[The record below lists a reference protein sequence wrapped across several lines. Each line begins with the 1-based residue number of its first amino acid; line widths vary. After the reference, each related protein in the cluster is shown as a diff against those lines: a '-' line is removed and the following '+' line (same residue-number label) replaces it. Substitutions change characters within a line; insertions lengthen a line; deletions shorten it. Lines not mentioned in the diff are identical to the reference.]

1 MKFKVPEYIYL
12 LTIFFLTFFSVW
24 YFGFRSINPIDN
36 FTNYNSGYLI
46 LNGQIPFKDY
56 WVTTGPLLDFIQ
68 FLIFKILGVN
78 WGSYVFHAAILNSA
92 FAIMLYYIFKQFKLE
107 NIYCFVYSLL
117 TGLIFY
123 TQVSTPFVDHHASM
137 FSILAILFLILGI
150 NFERKNVFWF
160 FIPIFLILAFL
171 SKQTPSSYFLLAII
185 IFSAYNFL
193 VNRNFKNLIFSISS
207 CLLIICILILI
218 INLQKISFS
227 DFFNQYIKFASGVG
241 KIRLEV
247 DGFLKPISFS
257 RYFIKFKLM
266 HVSYFLLLFYLIHKL
281 IKEKYF
287 YRTKDFTSIL
297 LLVFTT
303 YILIIHQLLTLNVK
317 FIYFYIPILCG
328 FSHIYLKNF
337 VYSKKLIS
345 INLVILFTCFAY
357 YFSSYVY
364 QQKFQLFCQEH
375 IKINSKTK
383 TKIIDGKFN
392 FYWKSCLKEK
402 SDEEVKNLK
411 RIIEYLNLN
420 INENYLLIT
429 DYQFINAKLKKNNN
443 KQINKWYHPSVS
455 YPLFAN
461 ENFPYYKNFLE
472 KKIKSNGIS
481 RIIFIYP
488 SHFNMENQ
496 LFFENIFEKCLTNKK
511 KLLDDLIR
519 SINVEKCI

>member
-1 MKFKVPEYIYL
+1 M
-12 LTIFFLTFFSVW
+12 
-24 YFGFRSINPIDN
+24 
-36 FTNYNSGYLI
+36 
-46 LNGQIPFKDY
+46 
-56 WVTTGPLLDFIQ
+56 
-68 FLIFKILGVN
+68 
-78 WGSYVFHAAILNSA
+78 
-92 FAIMLYYIFKQFKLE
+92 
-107 NIYCFVYSLL
+107 
-117 TGLIFY
+117 
-123 TQVSTPFVDHHASM
+123 
-137 FSILAILFLILGI
+137 
-150 NFERKNVFWF
+150 
-160 FIPIFLILAFL
+160 
-171 SKQTPSSYFLLAII
+171 
-185 IFSAYNFL
+185 
-193 VNRNFKNLIFSISS
+193 
-207 CLLIICILILI
+207 IICILILI
-218 INLQKISFS
+218 INFQKISFS

-429 DYQFINAKLKKNNN
+429 DYQFINAKLKKII
-443 KQINKWYHPSVS
+443 INKLISGITLV
-455 YPLFAN
+455 YPILFLQMRI
-461 ENFPYYKNFLE
+461 FLII
-472 KKIKSNGIS
+472 KIS
-481 RIIFIYP
+481 
-488 SHFNMENQ
+488 
-496 LFFENIFEKCLTNKK
+496 
-511 KLLDDLIR
+511 
-519 SINVEKCI
+519 